1 VVARGHAQHARLR
14 ARLGPQAYGQQ
25 RAQLEPLGA
34 ALGAQVV
41 GHHGPVGLQHALG
54 RHRCAH
60 AHARVAGQGEPRGR
74 RDEERRAERGERR
87 LAEDDGRQRA
97 RHAED
102 DPASEGR

>member
-1 VVARGHAQHARLR
+1 MVARRHAQDARLR
-14 ARLGPQAYGQQ
+14 ARLGHQPRRQQ

-34 ALGAQVV
+34 AVGAQVV
-41 GHHGPVGLQHALG
+41 GDHGPVALEQALG
-54 RHRCAH
+54 RHRGAH
-60 AHARVAGQGEPRGR
+60 AHARVAGQGEPRDR
-74 RDEERRAERGERR
+74 RDREGRAERGERR